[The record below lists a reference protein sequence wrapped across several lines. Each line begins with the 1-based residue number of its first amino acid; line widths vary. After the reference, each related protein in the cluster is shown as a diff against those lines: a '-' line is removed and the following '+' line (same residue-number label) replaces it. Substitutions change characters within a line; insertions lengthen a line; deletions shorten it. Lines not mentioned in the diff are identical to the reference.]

1 MPNGQARRLISV
13 IGGEST
19 GKTTLARALVSDL
32 PAVTVPETLRE
43 WVERHGRVPRAEEQ
57 REVMH
62 AHALA
67 EIEALEAPAPPAWV
81 VSDSG
86 PIMTAVYSI
95 MYYDD
100 DSLVPEAL
108 ELSAGLAVLAW
119 CATDIPWVADG
130 DQRDGP
136 HRRSQAQ
143 GVIRDVLAN
152 TGLPVL
158 EVHGSVDQRVAQVR
172 AFVMA

>member
-1 MPNGQARRLISV
+1 MPDGEVRRLISV
-13 IGGEST
+13 VGGEST

-43 WVERHGRVPRAEEQ
+43 WVDRHGRVPHADEQ
-57 REVMH
+57 REVMR

-67 EIEALEAPAPPAWV
+67 EIEALEAPAPPSWV

-95 MYYDD
+95 IYYDD
-100 DSLVPEAL
+100 DSLVSEAI
-108 ELSAGLAVLAW
+108 ELSAGLAALVW
-119 CATDIPWVADG
+119 CAADIPWVPDG
-130 DQRDGP
+130 NQRDGP

-143 GVIRDVLAN
+143 EVIGDLLAN
-152 TGLPVL
+152 AVLPVV